1 MYGFLSFG
9 QPLAV
14 GIVLMFTLASHASV
28 VIIDI
33 LLITG
38 LMFYARAKVTSTYY
52 RRLLYLMSLGNLLGI
67 VVWYAR
73 GL

>member
-38 LMFYARAKVTSTYY
+38 LMFYARAKVTSTYD

>member
-9 QPLAV
+9 QHLAV
-14 GIVLMFTLASHASV
+14 VLMHVLVSHAAV
-28 VIIDI
+28 VVIDI

-38 LMFYARAKVTSTYY
+38 LVFYAKVKVTSAYY

-67 VVWYAR
+67 IVWYAR